1 MEGEAV
7 INGNLFIREHSYSK
21 GEGGTTDGRRLIPI
35 ADDSGGTADDGFE
48 ILDDDGDF

>member
-1 MEGEAV
+1 MEDEAV
-7 INGNLFIREHSYSK
+7 INGNLFTREHSYSK

-35 ADDSGGTADDGFE
+35 ADNSGGTADDGFE